1 MALSARGRGIL
12 LVATSAAAFGSTP
25 IWGKVALSL
34 GVNIESLLAFRLS
47 LASLL
52 FWVFILARKENQG
65 ARIQDLPRLFL
76 MAGLGFGFTA
86 LSFFTALLHISAS
99 LTQMIFFS
107 SYPTLATL
115 LSVWLLRE
123 SLGLRKIVALLLA
136 VGGGALMVWSSQQEG
151 NLFWC
156 LLPLGSGMAYSL
168 YIVLGTKALAQNPP
182 RVVSL
187 WVITFGA
194 LQFLVYG
201 WAMGRLRFHLSAKIW
216 ILIAAMA
223 ILCTV
228 VSVFSFLAGLE
239 RIGASQAA
247 IISTLEP
254 VVTLLLAMAF
264 LSERLSLQQLVGAGT
279 ILGGIILL
287 QARERIWER
296 R

>member
-1 MALSARGRGIL
+1 MRLSSRGKGVL
-12 LVATSAAAFGSTP
+12 LVALSAAAFGSTP
-25 IWGKVALSL
+25 ILGKVAISA

-47 LASLL
+47 LASIL

-86 LSFFTALLHISAS
+86 LSFFTALLHIPAS
-99 LTQMIFFS
+99 LTQMIFYS
-107 SYPTLATL
+107 SYPALATL
-115 LSVWLLRE
+115 LSIWFLQE
-123 SLGLRKIVALLLA
+123 SLGLRKILALFL
-136 VGGGALMVWSSQQEG
+136 VIGGGVLMIWSTWRQG
-151 NLFWC
+151 YLLWC

-168 YIVLGTKALAQNPP
+168 YIVLGAKVLSRHPP

-264 LSERLSLQQLVGAGT
+264 LSERLSFQQLVGAGT